1 MHGSIFKTTWG
12 WFGVLAS
19 EAGLRRT
26 CLPMAGRQDVEAFFS
41 ADSTETPRPDRVVDP
56 GVELIRAYFQGIRV
70 DFLEVPVD
78 LNGFSPFERRVL
90 DVLRSVGYGQTVS
103 YTDLAALAGRPKAV
117 RAVANA
123 VAKNPLPLIIPC
135 HRVLRKD
142 GSLGGFSAPG
152 GVMIKKRLLALE
164 CE

>member
-12 WFGVLAS
+12 WFGLLAS

-26 CLPMAGRQDVEAFFS
+26 CLPMARRQDVEAYLT
-41 ADSTETPRPDRVVDP
+41 ADLTETPRLNIAADTSA
-56 GVELIRAYFQGIRV
+56 ELIQVYFKGKRV
-70 DFLEVPVD
+70 DFLDFPVD
-78 LNGFSPFERRVL
+78 VSDLTPFYRAVL
-90 DVLRSVGYGQTVS
+90 DALRSVPYGQTVS
-103 YTDLAALAGRPKAV
+103 YTDLAVLAGRPKAV

-123 VAKNPLPLIIPC
+123 VARNPLPLIIPC

-142 GSLGGFSAPG
+142 GSLGGFSAAG